1 MFITKVKY
9 FREYCE
15 ILFPWLEKCLDYC
28 EEKKLCKNYNMR
40 LPAFLAERFTSFWFS
55 QKEKKT
61 YLSYARLGSFF
72 LSNNTNRL
80 LNPTKFL
87 LRLECIQRTNIN
99 MSFSKITIVIT
110 TFKSELVVEKCLESI
125 PSEVQILIV
134 ENSNNIIFKN
144 ELEQKYK
151 NVNCILA
158 GDNLGYAKGNNLGIS
173 KVKTQYALILNPDA
187 VLASDALDNFLQ
199 TASHFPDFAIIG
211 PAKQEEYSLV
221 DLNKEKP
228 EVFSVK
234 SLKGFAMFLNLE
246 QFQEIG
252 FFDENFFIYLEEID
266 LCKRL
271 EDKNK
276 KIYLNKKIII
286 HHTGGSSHNEKVNF

>member
-1 MFITKVKY
+1 
-9 FREYCE
+9 
-15 ILFPWLEKCLDYC
+15 
-28 EEKKLCKNYNMR
+28 
-40 LPAFLAERFTSFWFS
+40 
-55 QKEKKT
+55 
-61 YLSYARLGSFF
+61 
-72 LSNNTNRL
+72 
-80 LNPTKFL
+80 
-87 LRLECIQRTNIN
+87 

-286 HHTGGSSHNEKVNF
+286 HHTGGSSHNEKVNFEMELSRNWHWMWSVFYFNKKHRGYIRALFSVSKKFFTSFLKIIFYSLLFNSQKKKIYFHRLSGLFNSIIGNKSWYRPKIKNN